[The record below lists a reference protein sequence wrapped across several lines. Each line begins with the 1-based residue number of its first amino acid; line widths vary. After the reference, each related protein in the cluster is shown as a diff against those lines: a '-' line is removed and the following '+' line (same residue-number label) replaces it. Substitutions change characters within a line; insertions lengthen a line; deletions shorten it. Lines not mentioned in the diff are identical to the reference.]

1 MKKHKV
7 TACKK
12 EDVMR
17 MAGNGHT
24 HEAIA
29 SLLKIS
35 VSTLERRYTNELMD
49 GATLKHEA
57 IMSRLQQQGAS
68 GSKSAPAAAQR
79 MFLARA
85 RGFGNNLPSR
95 LNVTHEYAGPPRR
108 VTVRLPR
115 NGREGPDVERLS
127 AGTIEF
133 YDPTPEELNPALL
146 IEHKPADR
154 KADE

>member
-7 TACKK
+7 TACKR

-17 MAGNGHT
+17 MAGNGHSQ
-24 HEAIA
+24 EAIA

-35 VSTLERRYTNELMD
+35 SKTLTRRYRKELMD

-57 IMSRLQQQGAS
+57 IMSQLQQQGAS
-68 GSKSAPAAAQR
+68 NSKSAPAAQQR

-95 LNVTHEYAGPPRR
+95 LAVAHEYAGKPVRR
-108 VTVRLPR
+108 VAYLPD
-115 NGREGPDVERLS
+115 NGRNPNVKLMDGSQVQ
-127 AGTIEF
+127 I
-133 YDPTPEELNPALL
+133 YDPANPPPLLLEHHPKPE
-146 IEHKPADR
+146 KV
-154 KADE
+154 ADE